1 MAKTPASTKVAATSG
16 QGVSRLA
23 YQKAYK
29 LGREGGSVPD
39 AKMPKVSGGQMTS
52 GRNDY
57 AKTSITKAPSGGEFE
72 THPASTDLG
81 KPPKSSVSLNK
92 AKPTKFAAS
101 KEDSGFLKGKSK

>member
-1 MAKTPASTKVAATSG
+1 MAKTPASTKVAVTSG

-23 YQKAYK
+23 YQKAYAMGK
-29 LGREGGSVPD
+29 EGGALPGDKV
-39 AKMPKVSGGQMTS
+39 PKVSGGQSPT

-57 AKTSITKAPSGGEFE
+57 AKTSLSKASSGGEFE
-72 THPASTDLG
+72 THPASVETG

-92 AKPTKFAAS
+92 AKPTKFAVG